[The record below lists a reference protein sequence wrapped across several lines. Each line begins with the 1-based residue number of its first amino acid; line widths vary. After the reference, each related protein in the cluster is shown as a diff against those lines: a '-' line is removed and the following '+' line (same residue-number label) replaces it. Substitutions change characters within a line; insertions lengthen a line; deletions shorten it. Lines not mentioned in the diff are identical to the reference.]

1 VATTPSLPSD
11 RPATDVAP
19 VAADAHLLTE
29 VVTRLRRAL
38 RSSIRTDIPW
48 ESLPMAQV
56 ELLLTLEELA
66 PARISDL
73 AERLHLAGST
83 VSGLVG
89 QMMSSG
95 LVRRQTNRADR
106 RAAVVTLTPAGRARL
121 VEWEQAHEARIGSA
135 FERLAAT
142 DRAAINLALP
152 ALRRLTE
159 FLNEPRPAGGEAAAE
174 DPGARVGPPP
184 GDTR

>member
-1 VATTPSLPSD
+1 
-11 RPATDVAP
+11 
-19 VAADAHLLTE
+19 
-29 VVTRLRRAL
+29 
-38 RSSIRTDIPW
+38 
-48 ESLPMAQV
+48 MAQV

-66 PARISDL
+66 PARIGDL

-89 QMMSSG
+89 QMISSG
-95 LVRRQTNRADR
+95 LVRRQTSRADR

-121 VEWEQAHEARIGSA
+121 AEWEQAHEARIGSA
-135 FERLAAT
+135 FERLSAT

-159 FLNEPRPAGGEAAAE
+159 LLNESRPDGAEEAVEVEGPAA
-174 DPGARVGPPP
+174 PVGARRH
-184 GDTR
+184 DTR